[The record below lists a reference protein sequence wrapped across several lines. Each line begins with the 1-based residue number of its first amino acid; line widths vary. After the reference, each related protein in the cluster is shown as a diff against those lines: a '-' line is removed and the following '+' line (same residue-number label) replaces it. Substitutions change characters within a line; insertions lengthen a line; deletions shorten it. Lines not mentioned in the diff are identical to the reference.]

1 MMELP
6 SQKSDAASI
15 PAHPTA
21 FRLAGTSF
29 PLAGWDDTYWIAK
42 AVWVDGQRDD
52 EGFLIY
58 ADANHYLFL
67 DEEEAR
73 AMLLVLAREFRA
85 RTRELG
91 VPEQIDAFASD

>member
-1 MMELP
+1 MMEIP

-15 PAHPTA
+15 PAHPPA
-21 FRLAGTSF
+21 FRLAGASF
-29 PLAGWDDTYWIAK
+29 PLAGWDDTYWMAK
-42 AVWVDGQRDD
+42 AIWVDGQSDD

-73 AMLLVLAREFRA
+73 AALLVLAREFRT
-85 RTRELG
+85 RTRE
-91 VPEQIDAFASD
+91 VCVDEQRDAFASD